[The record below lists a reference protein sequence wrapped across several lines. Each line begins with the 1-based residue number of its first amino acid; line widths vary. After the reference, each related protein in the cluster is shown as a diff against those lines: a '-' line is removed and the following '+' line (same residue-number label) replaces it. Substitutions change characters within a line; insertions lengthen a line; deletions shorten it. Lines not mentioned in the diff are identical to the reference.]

1 MQHPEENFDGLRR
14 ALKLKRHEQPP
25 PGYFNNLPAQI
36 ISRIRE
42 NDAHDRAGALDA
54 AVWEAPWLNRIL
66 DFLQA
71 RPTYAG
77 VLGAA
82 ACALLIAGL
91 VYSERPAGLAVND
104 GPRLGDLQNI
114 PGVGSLNNASDT
126 SLAGSSASPIGA
138 LPPGTTL
145 FDKMRPFQ
153 SAPAFSSTNLLQK

>member
-25 PGYFNNLPAQI
+25 PGYFNNLSAQI

-54 AVWEAPWLNRIL
+54 AVWEAPWLNRVL

-91 VYSERPAGLAVND
+91 VYSERPAGLAASD
-104 GPRLGDLQNI
+104 GPRLGDPQNI
-114 PGVGSLNNASDT
+114 AGSGLLNNTTES
-126 SLAGSSASPIGA
+126 SLVGASASPIGA

-145 FDKMRPFQ
+145 FDKVRPFQ
-153 SAPAFSSTNLLQK
+153 SAPAFTSTNLLRP